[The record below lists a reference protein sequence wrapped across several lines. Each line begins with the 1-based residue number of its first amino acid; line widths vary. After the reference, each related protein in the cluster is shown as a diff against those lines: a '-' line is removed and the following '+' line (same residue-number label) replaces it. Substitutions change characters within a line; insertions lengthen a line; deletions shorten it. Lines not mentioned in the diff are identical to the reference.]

1 MVGLAK
7 TIYILGGVL
16 FLSSTAAHL
25 YVRFRLRPGDD
36 SDLDDYYHE
45 FEDQHPGYARYDKWL
60 RITMAGAT
68 SGVLLFFLGIVF

>member
-1 MVGLAK
+1 MAIITKIV
-7 TIYILGGVL
+7 YILGGCL
-16 FLSSTAAHL
+16 FLASAVAHV